1 MISEEENK
9 LKLFGTDGVRGEAN
23 LVLTA
28 ELAYQ
33 LGRAAAHI
41 LQQEGLPD
49 KEKAIVIGKDTR
61 ISGDMLEASLIAGIC
76 STGVDVYQVGVMPT
90 PAVAVL
96 TRMLNAMAGVVISAS
111 HNPYQD
117 NGIKFF
123 SPLGVKLPDRVE
135 EKIEKLIA
143 DDLAGIPYPVG
154 ADLGRVIP
162 YEEGA
167 KRYTQFIQ
175 SKVSGDLG
183 GLRVVVD
190 CANGAAS
197 HIAPPLLRSLGVDV
211 VAINCT
217 PNGINI
223 NENCGSTHLEQLQK
237 AVVAQEADLGIA
249 YDGDADRLL
258 AVDHWG
264 EVVDGDKLLV
274 IYALDMDAKGE
285 LDGNQMVVTV
295 MSNLGLKVALQQ
307 KGITVR
313 ESQVGDRY
321 VIEEMQNHGAVLGG
335 EQSGHII
342 FSKDNTTGDGIL
354 SSVKLLEIVKKS
366 KKSLQKLASQM
377 EQYPQILRNV
387 RVQNKNGWAEKE
399 EIKAAMA
406 KAQEELGNTGR
417 ILVRASGTENLLR
430 VMVEGK
436 DAQQIERIAQE
447 LAAVVDTVM
456 N

>member
-1 MISEEENK
+1 MISREENK

-197 HIAPPLLRSLGVDV
+197 HI
-211 VAINCT
+211 
-217 PNGINI
+217 
-223 NENCGSTHLEQLQK
+223 E
-237 AVVAQEADLGIA
+237 
-249 YDGDADRLL
+249 
-258 AVDHWG
+258 
-264 EVVDGDKLLV
+264 
-274 IYALDMDAKGE
+274 
-285 LDGNQMVVTV
+285 
-295 MSNLGLKVALQQ
+295 
-307 KGITVR
+307 
-313 ESQVGDRY
+313 
-321 VIEEMQNHGAVLGG
+321 
-335 EQSGHII
+335 
-342 FSKDNTTGDGIL
+342 
-354 SSVKLLEIVKKS
+354 
-366 KKSLQKLASQM
+366 
-377 EQYPQILRNV
+377 
-387 RVQNKNGWAEKE
+387 
-399 EIKAAMA
+399 
-406 KAQEELGNTGR
+406 
-417 ILVRASGTENLLR
+417 
-430 VMVEGK
+430 
-436 DAQQIERIAQE
+436 
-447 LAAVVDTVM
+447 
-456 N
+456 